1 MINQPATIRPA
12 QTRSFIRPTMVAAA
26 MVLALAA
33 ATAQGQLNMGQL
45 NMGQVNMGQVNMG
58 QMNLNQGLAPG
69 ETIIS
74 SQIVSDTAMESGSYA
89 GDLPQSDCVGGNC
102 GGGIAG
108 GGEGLAAGRSYGQP
122 DLFYNHYTQGNAN
135 TANAQM
141 YVSPLPVPKSVGHTY
156 NTYQPFY
163 PEEYLYWHKN
173 RFHKYYD
180 NGRGMNRTKALY
192 YSPPVRQAISNIYWN
207 KLRIPR

>member
-1 MINQPATIRPA
+1 MI
-12 QTRSFIRPTMVAAA
+12 AAA

-33 ATAQGQLNMGQL
+33 ATAQGQMNM
-45 NMGQVNMGQVNMG
+45 MG
-58 QMNLNQGLAPG
+58 QMNMGLAPG
-69 ETIIS
+69 ETIVN
-74 SQIVSDTAMESGSYA
+74 SQVISDTAMESGSYA
-89 GDLPQSDCVGGNC
+89 GDLPQSSCAGGNC
-102 GGGIAG
+102 AGGIAG
-108 GGEGLAAGRSYGQP
+108 GGEGLAVGRSYGQP
-122 DLFYNHYTQGNAN
+122 DLFYNYYTQGHAN
-135 TANAQM
+135 KSNAQM

-180 NGRGMNRTKALY
+180 NGRGMNRTKAVY

>member
-1 MINQPATIRPA
+1 MNNRPATHPTAR
-12 QTRSFIRPTMVAAA
+12 QRKLYRPTLVAAA
-26 MVLALAA
+26 LVLAFAA
-33 ATAQGQLNMGQL
+33 ATAQGQHFGHHGHQHS
-45 NMGQVNMGQVNMG
+45 GGGEYIVGEQV
-58 QMNLNQGLAPG
+58 
-69 ETIIS
+69 
-74 SQIVSDTAMESGSYA
+74 VSDTAIDPTAGSSYA
-89 GDLPQSDCVGGNC
+89 GDMAVSEGEVID
-102 GGGIAG
+102 GGIV
-108 GGEGLAAGRSYGQP
+108 GEGSGGIGRSYGQP
-122 DLFYNHYTQGNAN
+122 DLFYNYYTQGYQN

-141 YVSPLPVPKSVGHTY
+141 YVSPLPVPKHVGHTY

-192 YSPPVRQAISNIYWN
+192 YSPPIRQAVSNIYWN